1 MDYFYML
8 EFGGLET
15 KDGTLLLTSG
25 SPNCS
30 LNDHEIMKERTKPG
44 PSA

>member
-8 EFGGLET
+8 EFGGIET
-15 KDGTLLLTSG
+15 KGGALLLTSG
-25 SPNCS
+25 SLTCS
-30 LNDHEIMKERTKPG
+30 LNDHEIMKERIKPG